1 MPTPMRRP
9 TGLLALMLLLI
20 PVAHAAGPSILSA
33 AAPAAPA
40 TPVAPSGPEPIATA
54 DIPLRADVDER
65 FADEVIARSKV
76 RDPSLKL
83 QARLDTLSQSVLAES
98 RAVHR
103 DQLRSLSITRLESLE
118 RHWQFYDLQLE
129 DWRRSLQQAS
139 AQYNDDAAELATRRA
154 AWEATR
160 AAAGEAT
167 IAPALAERIDTVIAR
182 IDAAERA
189 VSGPIGRQIEL
200 GRRGNALDAGI
211 EAGLKQVELAI
222 AYNDRRL
229 AQIDSPAL
237 WDEWRAPQ
245 DSSDAI
251 ESMTNGLRVEQRFLK
266 EYSAA
271 TETFHLRK
279 AILGAILLPLLLLL
293 SHRSRRLES
302 DDPEIQASTRVLRR
316 PISSWLVLMM
326 ASVVLFEP
334 RAPILMLQV
343 AMLVALVPVLRLL
356 PAAVYGVLGPWP
368 YVATGLYLLHRLGF
382 LFLGNSLHYR
392 LYLLALAL
400 LAATLLGWALWSRR
414 PRPEGAPVGAV
425 RRMVRL
431 AGWLA
436 LLAMLVSAVSNVAG
450 NVSLAEMLVGG
461 IVESG
466 YIGLVLY
473 AGVSVVASIVR
484 LLLARRSLARFRVV
498 TQHVGPL
505 THGLTQ
511 LLKLGAFV
519 AWVVVTLS
527 EFRVYRPIRDAV
539 TAVLTHTVG
548 FGRITIT
555 LGGVLTF
562 LFSVWLTFWVARTVR
577 VILKEDVLPRMSLPR
592 GVANSVSS
600 MSYYAMVLLGLLVAL
615 AAAGFEVSQ
624 LALVIGALGVGIGLG
639 LQNVVNN
646 FVSGLILMFERPI
659 QPGDIVDIGG
669 TSGKVREIGMRATT
683 LSTFEGADVV
693 VPNGMLLNEKLINWT
708 LSDTDRRIDVNIGVA
723 YGTDPRRVLELL
735 DEVTRSTPG
744 IATEPEATVLFV
756 GFGASSL
763 DFSIRAWTNNFAD
776 WVKTRSELN
785 VRVNDAL
792 RMAGIEIP
800 FPQQDVHLRSVD
812 PSALAALVPKR
823 G

>member
-1 MPTPMRRP
+1 MRRA
-9 TGLLALMLLLI
+9 TGLLALILLTT
-20 PVAHAAGPSILSA
+20 PVAEAAGPSILKAAVPATPAA
-33 AAPAAPA
+33 AAPA
-40 TPVAPSGPEPIATA
+40 SGPEPIATA
-54 DIPLRADVDER
+54 DIPLRADADER
-65 FADEVIARSKV
+65 FAEEVIDRSKG
-76 RDPSLKL
+76 RDPSQKL
-83 QARLDTLSQSVLAES
+83 QSRLESLAQSVLAES
-98 RAVHR
+98 RAVQR
-103 DQLRSLSITRLESLE
+103 DELPTLSIMRLESLE
-118 RHWQFYDLQLE
+118 RHWQFYERQLE

-139 AQYNDDAAELATRRA
+139 AQYNEDAADLAARRA

-160 AAAGEAT
+160 AAAGESA
-167 IAPALAERIDTVIAR
+167 IAPALATRISSVVAT
-182 IDAAERA
+182 IDEAERV
-189 VSGPIGRQIEL
+189 VSGPISRQIEL
-200 GRRGNALDAGI
+200 GRRGNALETGI
-211 EAGLKQVELAI
+211 QAGLKQVGLAI

-237 WDEWRAPQ
+237 WEEWSAPQ
-245 DSSDAI
+245 ASVGGI
-251 ESMTNGLRVEQRFLK
+251 QSMKRGLDVERRFLK
-266 EYSAA
+266 EYNAA
-271 TETFHLRK
+271 TETFHQRK
-279 AILGAILLPLLLLL
+279 AILGALLLPLLLWL
-293 SHRSRRLES
+293 SWRSRRIDS

-316 PISSWLVLMM
+316 PLSSWLVLMM
-326 ASVVLFEP
+326 GSVVLFEP
-334 RAPILMLQV
+334 RAPILMLQA

-356 PAAVYGVLGPWP
+356 PATVYGVLGPWP
-368 YVATGLYLLHRLGF
+368 YLATALYLLQRLGF
-382 LFLGNSLHYR
+382 LLLANPLYYR
-392 LYLLALAL
+392 MYLLGLAL
-400 LAATLLGWALWSRR
+400 LTALLIGWALWSRR
-414 PRPEGAPVGAV
+414 PRTQDAPAGIA
-425 RRMVRL
+425 RQLVRL
-431 AGWLA
+431 AGWISMLG
-436 LLAMLVSAVSNVAG
+436 MLVAAGSNLVG
-450 NVSLAEMLVGG
+450 NVSLSEMLIGG

-505 THGLTQ
+505 TRGLTQ
-511 LLKLGAFV
+511 LLKLGALA
-519 AWVVVTLS
+519 AWVVVTLN

-539 TAVLTHTVG
+539 VAVLTHSIG
-548 FGRITIT
+548 FGRITVT

-577 VILKEDVLPRMSLPR
+577 VILKEDVLPKMSLPR

-723 YGTDPRRVLELL
+723 YGTDPRRVLDLL
-735 DEVTRSTPG
+735 IEVTRGTPG
-744 IATEPEATVLFV
+744 IATEPEPTVLFV

-763 DFSIRAWTNNFAD
+763 DFSIRAWTNNYAD

-785 VRVNDAL
+785 VRVNDAM

-800 FPQQDVHLRSVD
+800 YPQQDVHLRSVD
-812 PSALAALVPKR
+812 AAALAGLASR
-823 G
+823 GRG

>member
-1 MPTPMRRP
+1 MRRP
-9 TGLLALMLLLI
+9 TGLLALILLVT
-20 PVAHAAGPSILSA
+20 PVAEAAGPSILPS
-33 AAPAAPA
+33 AAPAAA
-40 TPVAPSGPEPIATA
+40 TAGTPSGPEPIATA

-65 FADEVIARSKV
+65 YAEEVIGRSNG
-76 RDPSLKL
+76 RDPSQRL
-83 QARLDTLSQSVLAES
+83 QAELDHLSQSVLDES
-98 RAVHR
+98 RAVKR
-103 DQLRSLSITRLESLE
+103 DELRSLSITRLESLE
-118 RHWQFYDLQLE
+118 RHWDFYERQLA
-129 DWRRSLQQAS
+129 DWRRSLQLAS
-139 AQYNDDAAELATRRA
+139 TQYNEDAAELAARRA

-160 AAAGEAT
+160 AAAGDSA
-167 IAPALAERIDTVIAR
+167 IAPALAERIDSVVAK
-182 IDAAERA
+182 IDAAQRA

-200 GRRGNALDAGI
+200 GRRGNALESSI
-211 EAGLKQVELAI
+211 QAGLKQVGLAI
-222 AYNDRRL
+222 DYNDRRL
-229 AQIDSPAL
+229 AQIDSPPM
-237 WDEWRAPQ
+237 WDEWNAPQ
-245 DSSDAI
+245 ASSDAL
-251 ESMTNGLRVEQRFLK
+251 ESMQNGLKVEQRFLK
-266 EYSAA
+266 EYSDA

-279 AILGAILLPLLLLL
+279 AILGALLLPLLLWL
-293 SHRSRRLES
+293 SWRSRRIES

-356 PAAVYGVLGPWP
+356 PVAVYGVLGPWP

-382 LFLGNSLHYR
+382 LFLANALHYR
-392 LYLLALAL
+392 VYLLTLTL
-400 LAATLLGWALWSRR
+400 TAAALLGWALWSRR
-414 PRPEGAPVGAV
+414 PRTEGARVGAA

-431 AGWLA
+431 AGWMS
-436 LLAMLVSAVSNVAG
+436 LLAMLVAAVSNLVG

-519 AWVVVTLS
+519 AWVVVTLN

-539 TAVLTHTVG
+539 AAVLTHSVG

-555 LGGVLTF
+555 LGGVLMF
-562 LFSVWLTFWVARTVR
+562 LFSVWLTFWVASTVR
-577 VILKEDVLPRMSLPR
+577 VILKEDVLPKMSLPR

-708 LSDTDRRIDVNIGVA
+708 LSDNDRRIDVNIGVA
-723 YGTDPRRVLELL
+723 YGSDPRRVLELL
-735 DEVTRSTPG
+735 MEVTRATPG
-744 IATEPEATVLFV
+744 IATEPEPTVLFV

-763 DFSIRAWTNNFAD
+763 DFSIRAWTNNFSD

-800 FPQQDVHLRSVD
+800 FPQQDVHVRSVD
-812 PSALAALVPKR
+812 PAALAGLGSR
-823 G
+823 GSG